1 MAGAQG
7 ATSFPWRP
15 FLGTIG
21 TAPELEALS
30 ALTPS
35 DHGGNMDVPD
45 VLPGKT
51 VYLPVRVPAGLFF
64 TGACHAGQGQV
75 ELCGV
80 AL

>member
-1 MAGAQG
+1 
-7 ATSFPWRP
+7 
-15 FLGTIG
+15 
-21 TAPELEALS
+21 
-30 ALTPS
+30 
-35 DHGGNMDVPD
+35 MDVPD

-64 TGACHAGQGQV
+64 TGACHAGQGQG